1 MQLEMQLLKTKLKL
15 MPIALIT
22 ATLIACGGGGG
33 GGGVSNV
40 SPTPIH
46 VTVAAVDFKPT
57 GAAKSGTAPTTI
69 VAVGLAPT
77 GAAKFGT
84 APTPDA
90 VVAAANSGSA
100 VAAGLAGGLAGL
112 AVSFPLNF
120 NNATNTGVTGAIS
133 IDPTFTLSTT
143 GATVTG
149 GITNL
154 TAIGINTVNA
164 TTTGNSLSFN
174 SADPANVFTNNGV
187 SSASGHIINPTNTS
201 YYDILLISLVPS
213 GLSYTS
219 FGDWSQCSANC
230 TVNGGTTAVNG
241 VYVWGSATAPGN
253 IPTTGS
259 AIYGGQFDGDYIS
272 PTGAKTSVSGTQGTS
287 GGMTA
292 IVNFAT
298 RNIAFSTSG
307 TTGGPNL
314 DMFGNLT
321 YAAGQN
327 LFVGTVNSATMKGTA
342 SGRFFGPNVE
352 EIGGV
357 YSLSGGSAGHY
368 GIFFGKK

>member
-1 MQLEMQLLKTKLKL
+1 MQLNMQLLKTSLKL
-15 MPIALIT
+15 MPVAVIT
-22 ATLIACGGGGG
+22 ATLIACGGGGGG

-46 VTVAAVDFKPT
+46 VTIA
-57 GAAKSGTAPTTI
+57 
-69 VAVGLAPT
+69 AVGLAPT

-84 APTPDA
+84 PPTPAA

-100 VAAGLAGGLAGL
+100 VAAGFAGGLAGL

-174 SADPANVFTNNGV
+174 SADPANVFTNNGA
-187 SSASGHIINPTNTS
+187 SSASGHIINPTNSS

-213 GLSYTS
+213 GFMYTS

-230 TVNGGTTAVNG
+230 TDSGGTTSVNG
-241 VYVWGSATAPGN
+241 VYVWGEATAPGN

-259 AIYGGQFDGDYIS
+259 YTYSGEIFGNYIS
-272 PTGAKTSVSGTQGTS
+272 STGAKTSVSGTQGTHANFI
-287 GGMTA
+287 A
-292 IVNFAT
+292 IANFAT
-298 RNIAFSTSG
+298 RSIAFSTSG
-307 TTGGPNL
+307 ATGGPNL
-314 DMFGNLT
+314 DISGILT
-321 YAAGQN
+321 YQAGQN
-327 LFVGTVNSATMKGTA
+327 LFAGTVTSATMTGTA
-342 SGRFFGPNVE
+342 SGRFHGPAAQ

-357 YSLSGGSAGHY
+357 YSLSGGGAGHY
-368 GIFFGKK
+368 GVFIGK